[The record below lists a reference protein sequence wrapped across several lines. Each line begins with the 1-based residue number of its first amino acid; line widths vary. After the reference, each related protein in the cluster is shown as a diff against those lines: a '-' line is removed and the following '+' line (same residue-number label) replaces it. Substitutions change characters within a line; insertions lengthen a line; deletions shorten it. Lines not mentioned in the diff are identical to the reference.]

1 MNNSGGYSPEFTVT
15 HNVVD
20 DTTVDITID
29 VIAQDD
35 FNNVEVTVEMEQLS
49 SCPSDTVKNRTLE
62 GPMNGMKKLTAVIEY

>member
-29 VIAQDD
+29 VIAQDQD
-35 FNNVEVTVEMEQLS
+35 DLNIVEVTVEIEQLS
-49 SCPSDTVKNRTLE
+49 SCPSDTVKIRTLE
-62 GPMNGMKKLTAVIEY
+62 GPIDGMKM